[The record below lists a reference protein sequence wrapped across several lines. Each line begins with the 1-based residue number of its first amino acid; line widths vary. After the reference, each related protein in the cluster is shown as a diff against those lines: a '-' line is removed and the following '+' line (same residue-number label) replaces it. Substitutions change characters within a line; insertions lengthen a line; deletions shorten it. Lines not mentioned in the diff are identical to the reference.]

1 MCNTASNTRFPWFG
15 EGLVGR
21 ERNLDPN
28 TSPRA
33 FFGSELRRCR
43 KRIGLSQPQ
52 LSERTTYSPDMIGK
66 IERGE
71 RPPSPEF
78 VRQCDEIFGED
89 GHFDRLYQFMLR
101 TPGPAWFARWLEE
114 IEPRA
119 TVLRT
124 WDPLLVPGLLQTEPY
139 ARCVISGEPRISD
152 DEVEERVQARMRR
165 KLILESEDMPS
176 VFVLMDEGVL
186 RRPIG
191 THAVMC
197 EQIRYLLDMARRP
210 NVTMQIVPYGT
221 SSTAGLLSAFIIAE
235 LPDAPDTVY
244 VESSGAGE
252 VTADH
257 SLVVSIWRRY
267 DIIRADAFPK
277 VASLEMIKNSMEQWT
292 T

>member
-1 MCNTASNTRFPWFG
+1 MVR

-43 KRIGLSQPQ
+43 KRVGLSQPQ

-78 VRQCDEIFGED
+78 VQQCDEIFGED
-89 GHFDRLYQFMLR
+89 GHFNRLYQFMLR

-124 WDPLLVPGLLQTEPY
+124 WDPLLVPGLLQTEAY
-139 ARCVISGEPRISD
+139 ARHIFSREPKISS
-152 DEVEERVQARMRR
+152 DEVEERVQARMLR
-165 KLILESEDMPS
+165 KTVLERGDPPA
-176 VFVLMDEGVL
+176 VWVLLDEGIL
-186 RRPIG
+186 RRSIG
-191 THAVMC
+191 GP
-197 EQIRYLLDMARRP
+197 QITRAQLEYLLEISDRS
-210 NVTMQIVPYGT
+210 NVVIQVVPF
-221 SSTAGLLSAFIIAE
+221 SAESTVGLTGAFILAE
-235 LPDAPDTVY
+235 LPGGEPDAVY
-244 VESSGAGE
+244 IE
-252 VTADH
+252 
-257 SLVVSIWRRY
+257 
-267 DIIRADAFPK
+267 
-277 VASLEMIKNSMEQWT
+277 
-292 T
+292 